1 MRSQPPDPRLIYART
16 PAGDAETSARALE
29 LSPTARRILALVDA
43 RRSVGDLSLLARPG
57 ELAPVLA
64 VLERLVLVE
73 AVALAAEPT
82 EAQRRERERAE
93 QARLQAIKAALRD
106 AFAGELGIVG
116 RIWDARIADSV
127 NLDVLRRALREAI
140 DAVELRRGEA
150 AVQRVLAIARPLF
163 DSAFWRPPDRR

>member
-29 LSPTARRILALVDA
+29 LAPSARRILALVDA
-43 RRSVGDLSLLARPG
+43 RRSVGDLSQLARPG

-64 VLERLVLVE
+64 ALERLALVE
-73 AVALAAEPT
+73 VVALAAEPT

-93 QARLQAIKAALRD
+93 QARLQAIKDALRD
-106 AFAGELGIVG
+106 VFAAELGVAG

-127 NLDVLRRALREAI
+127 NLDVLRRALREAV
-140 DAVELRRGEA
+140 DVVELRCGEA
-150 AVQRVLAIARPLF
+150 AARRVLAIARPLF
-163 DSAFWRPPDRR
+163 AIAL